1 MWTTILALEQEFN
14 KQRIGLAKQYCIDHG
29 LNFNIMS
36 EADLLSIYTCL
47 QIKAQARLKKTIE
60 DTKEGVDKE

>member
-14 KQRIGLAKQYCIDHG
+14 KQRISLAKQYCIDHG

-36 EADLLSIYTCL
+36 EADLLSIYVCL
-47 QIKAQARLKKTIE
+47 QTKAQAKLKKAIE
-60 DTKEGVDKE
+60 DTKEGDDKE